1 MSFAR
6 CLLTAAAATT
16 AFVAPAFAQEDGL
29 GQSLEA
35 DWTGHLQGLYQHLHA
50 NPELS
55 FVEFETAA
63 RMAQELRAAGYDV
76 TEEVGRTGVV
86 AVMENGEGPTILM
99 RADMDGLPMREQTP
113 VEFAST
119 VTQED
124 RMGNE
129 FPVMHACAHDTHMTA
144 LVGSARWMADNRDQ
158 WSGTLVLIAQP
169 AEEVGLGAA
178 AMLVDGLYERFPT
191 PDAVVSHHTWGYMPA
206 GQIRYVP
213 GFAMA
218 NVDTVDLYVKGIGS
232 HGASPHLGKDPVVIA
247 SQIVLALQTLVSR
260 ELSPFETGVVTVGA
274 FNAGTKHNIIS
285 DEAHL
290 QITVRS
296 YTDEVRQDLLTG
308 IERVANGIAM
318 AAGLPEELMPV
329 IEIDETYTPAVY
341 NDPALSTRAGQILE
355 ARFGE
360 QVATTDP
367 VTGGED
373 FSRYG
378 RTDEDVPIFMFWV
391 GGAPMD
397 VWQEYQARG
406 ETPPANHS
414 PFFYTDAQSAVT
426 MAAEGM
432 TAIALD
438 LFANGVPSG
447 EGAAQ

>member
-6 CLLTAAAATT
+6 RILTAVAAT
-16 AFVAPAFAQEDGL
+16 AALAAPAFAQEELSAD
-29 GQSLEA
+29 LEA
-35 DWTGHLQGLYQHLHA
+35 DWSGHLQGLYEHLHA

-63 RMAQELRAAGYDV
+63 RMAQELRAAGYEV

-86 AVMENGEGPTILM
+86 AVMENGAGPTILM

-113 VEFAST
+113 VEYAST
-119 VTQED
+119 VMQED
-124 RMGNE
+124 RMGVE

-206 GQIRYVP
+206 GEIRYVP

-296 YTDEVRQDLLTG
+296 YTDEVRQDLLSG

-318 AAGLPEELMPV
+318 AAGLPENLMPV
-329 IEIDETYTPAVY
+329 IEIDETYTPALY
-341 NDPALSTRAGQILE
+341 NDPALSTRAGEILE
-355 ARFGE
+355 ARFGDR
-360 QVATTDP
+360 VATTDP

-414 PFFYTDAQSAVT
+414 PFFYTDAQSSVT
-426 MAAEGM
+426 VAAEGM

-438 LFANGVPSG
+438 LFANGVPG
-447 EGAAQ
+447 GDGAAQ

>member
-6 CLLTAAAATT
+6 RILTAVAAT
-16 AFVAPAFAQEDGL
+16 AALAAPAFAQEELSAD
-29 GQSLEA
+29 LEA
-35 DWTGHLQGLYQHLHA
+35 DWSGHLQGLYEHLHA

-63 RMAQELRAAGYDV
+63 RMAQELRAAGYEV

-86 AVMENGEGPTILM
+86 AVMENGAGPTILM

-113 VEFAST
+113 VEYAST
-119 VTQED
+119 VMQED
-124 RMGNE
+124 RMGVE

-206 GQIRYVP
+206 GEIRYVP

-296 YTDEVRQDLLTG
+296 YTDEVRQDLLSG
-308 IERVANGIAM
+308 IERIANGIAM
-318 AAGLPEELMPV
+318 AAGLPENLMPV
-329 IEIDETYTPAVY
+329 IEIDETYTPALY
-341 NDPALSTRAGQILE
+341 NDPALSTRAGEILE
-355 ARFGE
+355 ARFGDR
-360 QVATTDP
+360 VATTDP

-414 PFFYTDAQSAVT
+414 PFFYTDAQSSVT
-426 MAAEGM
+426 VAAEGM

-438 LFANGVPSG
+438 LFANGVPG
-447 EGAAQ
+447 GDGAAQ

>member
-6 CLLTAAAATT
+6 RFLTAAAT
-16 AFVAPAFAQEDGL
+16 AAALAAPAFAQDEL
-29 GQSLEA
+29 GSALDA
-35 DWTGHLQGLYQHLHA
+35 DWNSHLQELYEHFHA

-55 FVEFETAA
+55 FVEYETAA

-113 VEFAST
+113 VEYAST
-119 VTQED
+119 VMQED
-124 RMGNE
+124 RMGVE

-158 WSGTLVLIAQP
+158 WSGTLVLIGQP

-206 GQIRYVP
+206 GEIRYVP

-296 YTDEVRQDLLTG
+296 YTDEVRQDLLSG

-318 AAGLPEELMPV
+318 AAGLPENLMPV
-329 IEIDETYTPAVY
+329 IEIDETYTPALY
-341 NDPALSTRAGQILE
+341 NDPALSTRAGEILE
-355 ARFGE
+355 ARFGDR
-360 QVATTDP
+360 VATTDP

-414 PFFYTDAQSAVT
+414 PFFYTDAQSSVT
-426 MAAEGM
+426 VAAEGM

-447 EGAAQ
+447 DGGAAQ

>member
-1 MSFAR
+1 MRRF
-6 CLLTAAAATT
+6 LTAAAAVM
-16 AFVAPAFAQEDGL
+16 AIAAPAMARDDIRE
-29 GQSLEA
+29 SLDA
-35 DWTGHLQGLYQHLHA
+35 DWDAHLQGLYRHLHA

-55 FVEFETAA
+55 FMEFETAA
-63 RMAQELRAAGYDV
+63 RMAQELREAGYEV

-99 RADMDGLPMREQTP
+99 RADMDGLPMRERTP
-113 VEFAST
+113 LEFAST
-119 VTQED
+119 VVGED

-144 LVGSARWMADNRDQ
+144 LVGSARWMAENADQ

-178 AMLVDGLYERFPT
+178 AMLTDGLYERFPT

-206 GQIRYVP
+206 GEVRYVP

-218 NVDTVDLYVKGIGS
+218 NVDTVDVYVKGVGA

-247 SQIVLALQTLVSR
+247 SQIVLGLQTLVSR
-260 ELSPFETGVVTVGA
+260 ELSPFETGVITVGA

-296 YTDEVRQDLLTG
+296 YKDEVRENLISG
-308 IERVANGIAM
+308 IERVAAGIAM
-318 AAGLPEELMPV
+318 AAGLPEALMPV
-329 IEIDETYTPAVY
+329 VEVKETYTPAVY
-341 NDPALSTRAGQILE
+341 NDPALSTRAGEVLQT
-355 ARFGE
+355 RFGDRA
-360 QVATTDP
+360 ATTDP

-391 GGAPMD
+391 GGTPME
-397 VWQEYQARG
+397 VWREHQARG

-414 PFFYTDAQSAVT
+414 PFFYTDAEAAVT
-426 MAAEGM
+426 TAAEGM

-438 LFANGVPSG
+438 LFANGVPAG
-447 EGAAQ
+447 DGAAR

>member
-1 MSFAR
+1 MR
-6 CLLTAAAATT
+6 RILTAAAAVL
-16 AFVAPAFAQEDGL
+16 ALAAPGLAQDDIR
-29 GQSLEA
+29 QSLDA
-35 DWTGHLQGLYQHLHA
+35 DWDAHLQGLYRHLHA

-63 RMAQELRAAGYDV
+63 RMAQELREAGYEV

-86 AVMENGEGPTILM
+86 AVMENGDGPTILM

-113 VEFAST
+113 LEFAST
-119 VTQED
+119 VVQED

-144 LVGSARWMADNRDQ
+144 LIGSARWMAENRDQ

-169 AEEVGLGAA
+169 AEEVGLGAM
-178 AMLVDGLYERFPT
+178 AMLMDGLYERFPT

-206 GQIRYVP
+206 GEIRYVP
-213 GFAMA
+213 GYAMA
-218 NVDTVDLYVKGIGS
+218 NVDTVDVYVKGIGA

-296 YTDEVRQDLLTG
+296 YTDEVRENLLAG

-318 AAGLPEELMPV
+318 AAGLPDELMPV
-329 IEIDETYTPAVY
+329 VEIEETYTPAVY
-341 NDPALSTRAGQILE
+341 NDPALSTRAGQVLE

-360 QVATTDP
+360 RVATTDP

-391 GGAPMD
+391 GGTPME
-397 VWQEYQARG
+397 VWREYQARG

-414 PFFYTDAQSAVT
+414 PFFYTDAESAVT
-426 MAAEGM
+426 VAAEGM

>member
-6 CLLTAAAATT
+6 RILTAAAAT
-16 AFVAPAFAQEDGL
+16 AALAAPAFAQEELSAD
-29 GQSLEA
+29 LEA
-35 DWTGHLQGLYQHLHA
+35 DWSGHLQGLYEHLHA

-63 RMAQELRAAGYDV
+63 RMAQELRASGYEV

-99 RADMDGLPMREQTP
+99 RADMDGLPVREQTP
-113 VEFAST
+113 VAYAST
-119 VTQED
+119 VMQED
-124 RMGNE
+124 RMGVE

-206 GQIRYVP
+206 GEIRYVP

-218 NVDTVDLYVKGIGS
+218 NVDTVDLYVKGIGA

-296 YTDEVRQDLLTG
+296 YTDEVRQDLLSG

-318 AAGLPEELMPV
+318 AAGLPENLMPV
-329 IEIDETYTPAVY
+329 IEIDEVYTPALY
-341 NDPALSTRAGQILE
+341 NDPALSTRAGEILE
-355 ARFGE
+355 ARFGDR
-360 QVATTDP
+360 VATTDP

-414 PFFYTDAQSAVT
+414 PFFYTDAQSSVT
-426 MAAEGM
+426 VAAEGM

-447 EGAAQ
+447 DGAAQ

>member
-1 MSFAR
+1 MR
-6 CLLTAAAATT
+6 RILAAAA
-16 AFVAPAFAQEDGL
+16 AVAALSAPGFAQSDTL
-29 GQSLEA
+29 SASLDA
-35 DWTGHLQGLYQHLHA
+35 DWDAHLQGLYRHLHE

-55 FVEFETAA
+55 FMEFESAA
-63 RMAQELRAAGYDV
+63 RVAEELRAAGYEV

-86 AVMENGEGPTILM
+86 AVMENGEGPTVLL

-113 VEFAST
+113 LEFAST
-119 VTQED
+119 VVAED

-144 LVGSARWMADNRDQ
+144 LVGSARWMAENRDQ

-169 AEEVGLGAA
+169 AEEVGLGAI
-178 AMLVDGLYERFPT
+178 AMLSDGLYERFPV

-206 GQIRYVP
+206 GEVRYVP
-213 GFAMA
+213 GYAMA
-218 NVDTVDLYVKGIGS
+218 NVDTVDIYVKGIGA

-247 SQIVLALQTLVSR
+247 SQIVLGLQTLVSR

-296 YTDEVRQDLLTG
+296 YTDEVRQNLLSG

-318 AAGLPEELMPV
+318 AAGLPDELMPV
-329 IEIDETYTPAVY
+329 VEVEETYTPAVY
-341 NDPALSTRAGQILE
+341 NDPALSTRAGEILQ
-355 ARFGE
+355 ARFGDRA
-360 QVATTDP
+360 ATTDP

-378 RTDEDVPIFMFWV
+378 RTEEDVPIFMFWV
-391 GGAPMD
+391 GGTPMD
-397 VWQEYQARG
+397 VWREYQARG

-414 PFFYTDAQSAVT
+414 PFFYTDAEGAVT
-426 MAAEGM
+426 VAAEGM

-438 LFANGVPSG
+438 LFANGVPDPS
-447 EGAAQ
+447 GAAQ

>member
-6 CLLTAAAATT
+6 RFLTAAAT
-16 AFVAPAFAQEDGL
+16 AAALAAPAFAQDEL
-29 GQSLEA
+29 GSALEA
-35 DWTGHLQGLYQHLHA
+35 DWSGHLQGLYQHLHA

-63 RMAQELRAAGYDV
+63 RMAQELRAAGYEV

-113 VEFAST
+113 LEYAST
-119 VTQED
+119 VMQED
-124 RMGNE
+124 RMGTE

-296 YTDEVRQDLLTG
+296 YTDEVRQDLLSG
-308 IERVANGIAM
+308 IERVASGIAM

-355 ARFGE
+355 ARFGDR
-360 QVATTDP
+360 VATTDP

-397 VWQEYQARG
+397 VWRDYQSRG

-414 PFFYTDAQSAVT
+414 PFFYTDAQSSVT

-447 EGAAQ
+447 DGAAQ

>member
-6 CLLTAAAATT
+6 RFLTAAAA
-16 AFVAPAFAQEDGL
+16 AAAIAAPAFAQEDGL
-29 GQSLEA
+29 SQSFEA
-35 DWTGHLQGLYQHLHA
+35 DWTGHLQGLYQHFHA

-113 VEFAST
+113 LEYAST
-119 VTQED
+119 VMQED
-124 RMGNE
+124 RMGAE

-218 NVDTVDLYVKGIGS
+218 NVDTVDVYVKGIGS

-296 YTDEVRQDLLTG
+296 YTDEVRQDLLSG
-308 IERVANGIAM
+308 IERVAAGIAM

-341 NDPALSTRAGQILE
+341 NDPALSTRAGQVLE
-355 ARFGE
+355 ARFGD

-414 PFFYTDAQSAVT
+414 PFFYTDAQSSVT

-447 EGAAQ
+447 DGAAQ

>member
-1 MSFAR
+1 MRRF
-6 CLLTAAAATT
+6 LTAAAAVM
-16 AFVAPAFAQEDGL
+16 ALAAPGFAQEDIRA
-29 GQSLEA
+29 SLDA
-35 DWTGHLQGLYQHLHA
+35 DWDAHLQGLYRHLHA

-55 FVEFETAA
+55 FMEFQTAA
-63 RMAQELRAAGYDV
+63 RMAEELRAAGYEV

-86 AVMENGEGPTILM
+86 AVMENGDGPTILM
-99 RADMDGLPMREQTP
+99 RADMDGLPMREDTP
-113 VEFAST
+113 LEFAST
-119 VTQED
+119 VVGED

-144 LVGSARWMADNRDQ
+144 LIGSARWMADNRDQ

-169 AEEVGLGAA
+169 AEEVGLGAM
-178 AMLVDGLYERFPT
+178 AMLSDGLYERFPT
-191 PDAVVSHHTWGYMPA
+191 PDAVVSHHTWGYMPV
-206 GQIRYVP
+206 GEIRYVP
-213 GFAMA
+213 GYAMA
-218 NVDTVDLYVKGIGS
+218 NVDTVDVYVKGIGA

-247 SQIVLALQTLVSR
+247 SQIVIGLQTLVSR

-296 YTDEVRQDLLTG
+296 YTDEVRENLLTG

-318 AAGLPEELMPV
+318 AAGLPDELMPV
-329 IEIDETYTPAVY
+329 IEVEETYTPAVY
-341 NDPALSTRAGQILE
+341 NDPVLSTRAGEVLE

-360 QVATTDP
+360 RVATTDP

-391 GGAPMD
+391 GGTPME
-397 VWQEYQARG
+397 VWREYQSRG

-414 PFFYTDAQSAVT
+414 PFFYTDAEGAVT
-426 MAAEGM
+426 TAAEGM

-438 LFANGVPSG
+438 LFANGVPG
-447 EGAAQ
+447 EGGAAQ

>member
-6 CLLTAAAATT
+6 RFLTAAALA
-16 AFVAPAFAQEDGL
+16 APAFAQDEL
-29 GQSLEA
+29 GSALDA
-35 DWTGHLQGLYQHLHA
+35 DWNSHLQELYEHFHA

-55 FVEFETAA
+55 FVEYETAA

-113 VEFAST
+113 VEYAST
-119 VTQED
+119 VMQED
-124 RMGNE
+124 RMGVE

-158 WSGTLVLIAQP
+158 WSGTLVLIGQP

-206 GQIRYVP
+206 GEIRYVP

-296 YTDEVRQDLLTG
+296 YTDEVRQDLLSG

-318 AAGLPEELMPV
+318 AAGLPENLMPV
-329 IEIDETYTPAVY
+329 IEIDETYTPALY

-355 ARFGE
+355 ARFGDR
-360 QVATTDP
+360 VATTDP

-414 PFFYTDAQSAVT
+414 PFFYTDAQSSVT
-426 MAAEGM
+426 VAAEGM

-447 EGAAQ
+447 DGGAAQ